1 MPGLRS
7 WRRRTT
13 SVPAPR
19 KYPDE
24 LRERAIREVRT
35 TGRPVAHVAK
45 DLGIHKEALRQWVR
59 QAEADHGERDDRL
72 TTAERDELRQL
83 RKENAELKRANEIL
97 KAASVFFCPGDR
109 PSPDEAEQVIDHLRQ
124 MDLGVDPVCRVLEL
138 SPSTYFARK
147 KRPKSARRLRDEQ
160 LMPMIEEIHAQS
172 GGTYGARRIT
182 RALRRKAV
190 DVARCTVERLMAE
203 LDLEGVVRGQRRRT
217 TIPEL
222 SAPRPPDLVDR
233 DFTASQPD
241 QLWVADMTYV
251 RTWSGWAYVA
261 FVLDVFS
268 RMIVGWQIA
277 NHMRTEL
284 PLDALEMALW
294 RRRIKKDSGLI
305 HHSDRGS
312 QYVSIRYTDR
322 LADIGA
328 SASVGSVADSYD
340 NAMAEALNGTFKAE
354 LIEMQGPWKDVDQV
368 ERAIFQWVT
377 WYNEERLHSALD
389 YVPPAEYERDFWQG
403 QERVPQSA

>member
-1 MPGLRS
+1 MA
-7 WRRRTT
+7 
-13 SVPAPR
+13 APR

-24 LRERAIREVRT
+24 LRERAVREVRT
-35 TGRPVAHVAK
+35 TGRPIAHVAK
-45 DLGIHKEALRQWVR
+45 DLGIHKEALRGWVR

-72 TTAERDELRQL
+72 TTAEREEIKQLRQ
-83 RKENAELKRANEIL
+83 ENAELKRANEIL

-109 PSPDEAEQVIDHLRQ
+109 PSPDEAEQVIDHLR
-124 MDLGVDPVCRVLEL
+124 DNGLGVDPVCRVLEL

-160 LMPMIEEIHAQS
+160 LMPLIEQVHAES

-182 RALRRKAV
+182 RALRRKGH
-190 DVARCTVERLMAE
+190 DVARCTIERLMAE
-203 LDLEGVVRGQRRRT
+203 LGIEGVIRGQRRRT
-217 TIPEL
+217 TIPEP

-233 DFTASQPD
+233 DFTASRPD
-241 QLWVADMTYV
+241 ELWVADMTYV

-261 FVLDVFS
+261 FVLDVYS

-277 NHMRTEL
+277 GHMRTEL
-284 PLDALEMALW
+284 ALDALEMALW
-294 RRRIKKDSGLI
+294 RRRIKKDSGLV

-354 LIEMQGPWKDVDQV
+354 LIEMQGPWRDVDQV
-368 ERAIFQWVT
+368 EREIFQWVT

-389 YVPPAEYERDFWQG
+389 YVPPAEYERDFSRS
-403 QERVPQSA
+403 QEVTPQSA

>member
-1 MPGLRS
+1 M
-7 WRRRTT
+7 
-13 SVPAPR
+13 PAPR

-24 LRERAIREVRT
+24 LRERAVREVRT
-35 TGRPVAHVAK
+35 TGRPIAHVANN
-45 DLGIHKEALRQWVR
+45 LGIHKEALRGWVR
-59 QAEADHGERDDRL
+59 QAEADSGERDDRL
-72 TTAERDELRQL
+72 TSVEREELKQL
-83 RKENAELKRANEIL
+83 RKEVAELRRANEIL
-97 KAASVFFCPGDR
+97 KAASALFAPGAR
-109 PSPDEAEQVIDHLRQ
+109 PPPDEADQVIDSLK
-124 MDLGVDPVCRVLEL
+124 DSGFGVGPVCRVLGWSE
-138 SPSTYFARK
+138 SAYYARK

-160 LMPMIEEIHAQS
+160 LTPLIGQVHAES

-182 RALRRKAV
+182 RALRRRGV
-190 DVARCTVERLMAE
+190 DLARCTVERLMRE
-203 LDLEGVVRGQRRRT
+203 LGLEGVIRGQRRRT
-217 TIPEL
+217 TVPEP

-233 DFTASQPD
+233 DFTASRPD

-261 FVLDVFS
+261 FVLDVYS
-268 RMIVGWQIA
+268 RMIVGWQVA

-305 HHSDRGS
+305 HHSDRRS

-322 LADIGA
+322 LADVGA

-389 YVPPAEYERDFWQG
+389 YMPPAEYEQVFWRS
-403 QERVPQSA
+403 QEHIPQSA

>member
-1 MPGLRS
+1 M
-7 WRRRTT
+7 
-13 SVPAPR
+13 PAPR

-24 LRERAIREVRT
+24 LRERAVREVRT
-35 TGRPVAHVAK
+35 TGRPVAHVAR

-59 QAEADHGERDDRL
+59 QAEADTGERDDRL
-72 TTAERDELRQL
+72 TTAERDELKQL

-97 KAASVFFCPGDR
+97 KAASVFFAPGDR
-109 PSPDEAEQVIDHLRQ
+109 PSPDEAEQVIDHLRERG
-124 MDLGVDPVCRVLEL
+124 LGVDPVCRVLDL

-160 LMPMIEEIHAQS
+160 LMPLIEEIHAES
-172 GGTYGARRIT
+172 GATYGARRIT
-182 RALRRKAV
+182 RALRRKGI
-190 DVARCTVERLMAE
+190 DVARCTIERLMRE
-203 LDLEGVVRGQRRRT
+203 LGIEGVIRGQRRRT
-217 TIPEL
+217 TVPEP

-233 DFTASQPD
+233 DFTASRPD

-261 FVLDVFS
+261 FVLDVYS
-268 RMIVGWQIA
+268 RMIVGWQVA
-277 NHMRTEL
+277 RHMRTEL

-328 SASVGSVADSYD
+328 AASVGSVADSYD

-354 LIEMQGPWKDVDQV
+354 LIEMQGPWKDADQL
-368 ERAIFQWVT
+368 ERAIFRWVT

-389 YVPPAEYERDFWQG
+389 YVQPAEYEEAFWQS
-403 QERVPQSA
+403 QEQTPQSA

>member
-1 MPGLRS
+1 
-7 WRRRTT
+7 
-13 SVPAPR
+13 
-19 KYPDE
+19 
-24 LRERAIREVRT
+24 
-35 TGRPVAHVAK
+35 
-45 DLGIHKEALRQWVR
+45 
-59 QAEADHGERDDRL
+59 
-72 TTAERDELRQL
+72 
-83 RKENAELKRANEIL
+83 
-97 KAASVFFCPGDR
+97 
-109 PSPDEAEQVIDHLRQ
+109 
-124 MDLGVDPVCRVLEL
+124 L
-138 SPSTYFARK
+138 SGCA
-147 KRPKSARRLRDEQ
+147 
-160 LMPMIEEIHAQS
+160 
-172 GGTYGARRIT
+172 
-182 RALRRKAV
+182 
-190 DVARCTVERLMAE
+190 ARCTVERLMAE
-203 LDLEGVVRGQRRRT
+203 LGLGGVIRGRRRRT
-217 TIPEL
+217 TIPEP

-233 DFTASQPD
+233 NFTAVRPD

-261 FVLDVFS
+261 FVLDVYS

-277 NHMRTEL
+277 DHMRTEL

-354 LIEMQGPWKDVDQV
+354 LIEMQGPWKDPARV

-377 WYNEERLHSALD
+377 WYNEKRLHSALD
-389 YVPPAEYERDFWQG
+389 YVPPAEYERDFWQS
-403 QERVPQSA
+403 QKQTPQSA

>member
-1 MPGLRS
+1 M
-7 WRRRTT
+7 
-13 SVPAPR
+13 PAPR

-24 LRERAIREVRT
+24 LRERAVREVRT
-35 TGRPVAHVAK
+35 TGRPIAHVAK
-45 DLGIHKEALRQWVR
+45 DLGIHKEALRGWVR
-59 QAEADHGERDDRL
+59 QAEADAGERDDRL
-72 TTAERDELRQL
+72 TTAEHEELKQL
-83 RKENAELKRANEIL
+83 RKEVAELRRANEIL
-97 KAASVFFCPGDR
+97 KAASAPFCPGAR
-109 PSPDEAEQVIDHLRQ
+109 PSPDEADQVIDNLKE
-124 MDLGVDPVCRVLEL
+124 DGFGVGPVCRVLGWSE
-138 SPSTYFARK
+138 SAYYARK

-160 LMPMIEEIHAQS
+160 LMRLIEQVHAES

-182 RALRRKAV
+182 RALRRKGV
-190 DVARCTVERLMAE
+190 VVARCTVERLMGE
-203 LDLEGVVRGQRRRT
+203 LGLEGVIRGQRRRT
-217 TIPEL
+217 TVPEP
-222 SAPRPPDLVDR
+222 SVPRPPDLVDR

-261 FVLDVFS
+261 FVLDVYS
-268 RMIVGWQIA
+268 RMIVGWQVA

-294 RRRIKKDSGLI
+294 RRRIKKGSGLI

-312 QYVSIRYTDR
+312 QYVSIRYTER
-322 LADIGA
+322 LSEIGA

-354 LIEMQGPWKDVDQV
+354 LIEMQGPWRDVDQV

-389 YVPPAEYERDFWQG
+389 YVPPAEYERDWWRQ
-403 QERVPQSA
+403 QEPTAQSA